1 MSYRPTAEPEAIN
14 KLKQLTNLSDA
25 EVKKFAEV
33 GRLVHIPEG
42 WALISEGTPADNAY
56 FILDGTVSVRHDGQE
71 IATVG
76 EGEFLGEGRILNK
89 TYRSAQVITS
99 TPLTALAITPDEGR
113 ALASEIPALGTL
125 LSKLEAE
132 RKQDG

>member
-1 MSYRPTAEPEAIN
+1 MSYRPIAEPEAIA

-33 GRLVHIPEG
+33 GRLVHIPAG

-56 FILDGTVSVRHDGQE
+56 FILEGNVSVRHDGQE
-71 IATVG
+71 IASVG

-89 TYRSAQVITS
+89 AYRSAQVITN
-99 TPLTALAITPDEGR
+99 TPLTALAITADEGK
-113 ALASEIPALGTL
+113 ALAAEIPALGAL
-125 LSKLEAE
+125 LAKVEAE
-132 RKQDG
+132 RSQD